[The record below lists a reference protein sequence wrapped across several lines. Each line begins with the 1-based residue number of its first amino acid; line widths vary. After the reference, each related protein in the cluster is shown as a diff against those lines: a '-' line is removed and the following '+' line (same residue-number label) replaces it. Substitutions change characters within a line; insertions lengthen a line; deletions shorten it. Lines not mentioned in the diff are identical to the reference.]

1 MSTEKKNSAASA
13 GAYASE
19 KMADANNNM
28 NSGTTGTVISTS
40 ALDTGYEKKVVV
52 SGVEIEIRRGEI
64 AALIGPNGAGKS
76 TVLKTIA
83 GQLDPLGG
91 TVYIEGRARG
101 EYNQSEIARMQAVML
116 TDRMPAEKMTC
127 EDAVSLGRYPY
138 TGRLGILSAED
149 RRIVR
154 ESMELVHVEELA
166 DRDYNAISD
175 GQRQRVLLARAI
187 CQEPEIMI
195 LDEPTSYLDIRHKL
209 EFLDLLRSLVEKRQ
223 IGVIMSMH
231 ELELA
236 HMVADK
242 VICISSEG
250 RVEMTGTPDEV
261 FTDESI
267 SRLYGI
273 EPGRIAALYSGFL
286 DSIRSK

>member
-1 MSTEKKNSAASA
+1 MSTDKKNRAASA

-116 TDRMPAEKMTC
+116 TDRMPVEKMTC

-166 DRDYNAISD
+166 NRDYNAISD

-209 EFLDLLRSLVEKRQ
+209 EFLDLLRSLVEERQ

-286 DSIRSK
+286 DSIRNK

>member
-195 LDEPTSYLDIRHKL
+195 LDEPTSYLDLRHKL

>member
-1 MSTEKKNSAASA
+1 MSTENKNRAASA

-209 EFLDLLRSLVEKRQ
+209 EFLDLLRSLVEERQ